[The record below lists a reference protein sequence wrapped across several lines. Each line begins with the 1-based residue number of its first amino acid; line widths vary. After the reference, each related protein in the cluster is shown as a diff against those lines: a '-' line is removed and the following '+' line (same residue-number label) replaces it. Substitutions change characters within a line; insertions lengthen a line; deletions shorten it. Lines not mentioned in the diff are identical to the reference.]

1 MAYQALY
8 RKFRPPTFDDVRGQ
22 EHIVTTLRNQVVS
35 GRVAHAYLFCGT
47 RGTGKTSVAKI
58 LARAVNCEQ
67 PQNGNPCGECEV
79 CRATAA
85 GVNLNVVEI
94 DAASN
99 NGVDNIREIVDEVS
113 YSPTMGHYKVY
124 IIDEV
129 HMLSTGAFNALLKTL
144 EEPPEYVIFILAT
157 TEVQK
162 IPITILSRCQRY
174 DFHRLTTATIE
185 ERLREV
191 AEKEGIRIEDRA
203 LTYIARSADGAMRDG
218 LSLLD
223 RCVAFLAEEEL
234 TYERVLDV
242 LGTVDTEIFIRL
254 FKTLYDNDVSAALTL
269 ISEVVTQGAEL
280 TQFVNDF
287 VWFLRNLMLLHTS
300 DAAETA
306 IDVYAES
313 YAQMKALC
321 EQTSLDTIL
330 SYIRVFSEL
339 TNTIRF
345 STQKRILLETAIIRV
360 CRPQAEDGRGDE
372 AVSMRL
378 AALERDMEKADRLL
392 RGMQN
397 GTIAV
402 QGNAGGA
409 GNTAAEPLPVKKLDR
424 ALPEDVKLVAKD
436 WGRFLMGMQQPA
448 KTCLMNAQPSLGEN
462 DELLIVADTELN
474 ARFFD
479 EEEHRAE
486 LREYLNKFA
495 GKEVS
500 FAVRAVPEGRRFEE
514 VYPSIGEAINFPL
527 EQDGD

>member
-1 MAYQALY
+1 M
-8 RKFRPPTFDDVRGQ
+8 
-22 EHIVTTLRNQVVS
+22 TTLRNQVVS

-67 PQNGNPCGECEV
+67 MQNGNPCGECEV

-85 GVNLNVVEI
+85 GANLNVVEI

-113 YSPTMGHYKVY
+113 YSPTMGQYKVY

-223 RCVAFLAEEEL
+223 RCIAFLDKEEL
-234 TYERVLDV
+234 TYEKVLDV
-242 LGTVDTEIFIRL
+242 LGTVDTEIFLRL
-254 FKTLYDNDVSAALTL
+254 FRTLYDNDVSAALTL
-269 ISEVVTQGAEL
+269 IAEVVAQGAEL

-300 DAAETA
+300 DAAENA

-313 YAQMKALC
+313 YEQMKALC
-321 EQTSLDTIL
+321 VEVRLDVIL
-330 SYIRVFSEL
+330 SYIRTFSEL

-345 STQKRILLETAIIRV
+345 SPQKRILLETAIIRL
-360 CRPQAEDGRGDE
+360 CRPQSETGTGDE
-372 AVSMRL
+372 ATAMRL
-378 AALERDMEKADRLL
+378 AAVERGLEKTERLL
-392 RGMQN
+392 RGMKD
-397 GTIAV
+397 GTIAAPSA
-402 QGNAGGA
+402 QGAA
-409 GNTAAEPLPVKKLDR
+409 KNTAAAGPAVKQPPR
-424 ALPEDVKLVAKD
+424 ALPDDISNIVAE
-436 WGRFLMGMQQPA
+436 WGRFIAGMQQPA
-448 KTCLMNAQPSLGEN
+448 KSFLMNARPSLGDG
-462 DELLIVADTELN
+462 DELLIVAETEMN

-479 EEEHRAE
+479 EEEHKEE
-486 LREYLNKFA
+486 LRGYLTGFA
-495 GKEVS
+495 GKEVP
-500 FAVRAVPEGRRFEE
+500 FAVRFVPEGRRFEE
-514 VYPSIGEAINFPL
+514 FYPPIGEGINFPL